1 VPAKLASLHE
11 SDEMPGAFPGSPND
25 QDTPTVPS
33 KRIKTV
39 ELPKDA
45 TPKSAAPIEVPTEE
59 MHPKH
64 IHQSTVKPREEARW
78 LGFSNMVPATEPPR
92 RNNTLVESQATP
104 SRTTSKPENAFKSP
118 EFSFTFRREQ
128 SLELSPEAKQLMEEK
143 RAEALR
149 IKGQMK
155 SNGEAAQLLGGAF
168 DRKIAQPKTKK
179 SRFSELH
186 DAAFKKMDSIA
197 NHASAYRKDP
207 TRLAAPATT
216 SKIPAQTPSKS
227 LKRSPSKAELDN
239 AEATPS
245 KTVPRASS
253 KTNIFQSGGQL
264 NRAPSMK
271 SLRDQTTEEASPAKR
286 VKRVEIKEASSSRPT
301 SSSSGSSHKQPA
313 QPSTPQ
319 HLKDSRQQ
327 PSYPNLAALST
338 PTQSSLARAS
348 SAKSAKVTSKIPAP
362 SLVRSPSKP
371 DLAQPGLI
379 RSPSKPDLTH
389 PSVKSPEDTTALMA
403 RSPVKGGPF
412 ASNHAAVPSK
422 LNTLEPSAKTENDSA
437 PLLSRS
443 PAKGGLFSRMS
454 AAVAASGNTMEEKP
468 KALMDAALARTPAKS
483 AIGRSSRPEQD
494 HSPSP
499 QKKEPQAPLLA
510 RSPLKISVAKSAVV
524 EEDDVKQSSIPLL
537 SQSPSKASQNQ
548 NPFAT
553 AATQSP
559 VKSTGGS
566 LIGRFNLLR
575 SSPIKSILR
584 TPQRLYSNDPSKIAA
599 GTHFATP
606 PKLGGEKHHGP
617 APATAPV
624 RKHVDF
630 SSSTKDPDALKNIN
644 SSDESSSPAAEDVP
658 SAPEVEVT
666 ADYPTLPTV
675 FSPVVNPTPDRRRQ
689 TIAPGDFTF
698 RAGDGISFGTSALAP
713 PASGARG
720 STIRHVSAEP
730 DMIPSTIAAS
740 QKKRKFD
747 FENKI
752 NINPAELSPTVTPG
766 SKKRKFIFENNA
778 IAAKAAE
785 PASTSDKENG
795 GSDAVDDEGESRGKK
810 RVKSAAPASKVAPP
824 KPAQKTASRMPTLG
838 VKPKAGAAGAPKE
851 EKKKSS
857 ASISMARLNAL
868 AMPKRRG

>member
-1 VPAKLASLHE
+1 
-11 SDEMPGAFPGSPND
+11 MPGAFPGSPND
-25 QDTPTVPS
+25 QDTPTGPS

-39 ELPKDA
+39 EPPKDA
-45 TPKSAAPIEVPTEE
+45 TPKSAAPIEAPTEE

-64 IHQSTVKPREEARW
+64 LHQSTVKPREEARW
-78 LGFSNMVPATEPPR
+78 LGFSNMAPATEPPR
-92 RNNTLVESQATP
+92 RNNKIVEAQATP
-104 SRTTSKPENAFKSP
+104 SRTTSKHENAFKSP
-118 EFSFTFRREQ
+118 PEFAFTFRREQ
-128 SLELSPEAKQLMEEK
+128 SLDLSPEAKQLMEEK

-155 SNGEAAQLLGGAF
+155 SSGEAAQSLGEAF
-168 DRKIAQPKTKK
+168 DRKIAQPKTKR
-179 SRFSELH
+179 SRFSEMH

-197 NHASAYRKDP
+197 GHASAYRKDP
-207 TRLAAPATT
+207 SRLAAPATT

-227 LKRSPSKAELDN
+227 LKRSPSKAELEN

-245 KTVPRASS
+245 KTLPRASS
-253 KTNIFQSGGQL
+253 KSNIFQSGSQL
-264 NRAPSMK
+264 KRAPSMK
-271 SLRDQTTEEASPAKR
+271 SLRDQATEEASPAKR
-286 VKRVEIKEASSSRPT
+286 VKRVEIKEPSSRPT
-301 SSSSGSSHKQPA
+301 SSSSGSDKQSA
-313 QPSTPQ
+313 QPTTPQ
-319 HLKDSRQQ
+319 HLKESRQQ
-327 PSYPNLAALST
+327 PSYPNLAHLST

-348 SAKSAKVTSKIPAP
+348 SVKSAKVTSKIPAP
-362 SLVRSPSKP
+362 SLVRCPSKP
-371 DLAQPGLI
+371 DLVQP
-379 RSPSKPDLTH
+379 T
-389 PSVKSPEDTTALMA
+389 VKSPEDKTALMA

-412 ASNHAAVPSK
+412 SNSSATLPSK
-422 LNTLEPSAKTENDSA
+422 LNSLEPGANTKTE

-454 AAVAASGNTMEEKP
+454 AAVTSSGNDTEEKP
-468 KALMDAALARTPAKS
+468 KAMMDAALARTPAKS
-483 AIGRSSRPEQD
+483 AIGRPSRPEQD

-499 QKKEPQAPLLA
+499 QKKEPQAPLLS
-510 RSPLKISVAKSAVV
+510 RSPLKMSVTKSADV
-524 EEDDVKQSSIPLL
+524 EEDSDKQTNIPLL
-537 SQSPSKASQNQ
+537 SQSPSKASQNY
-548 NPFAT
+548 NPFAP
-553 AATQSP
+553 AAPQSP
-559 VKSTGGS
+559 PKSTGGS
-566 LIGRFNLLR
+566 LIGRFNMLR

-606 PKLGGEKHHGP
+606 PKLGGGKVQKSHGA

-630 SSSTKDPDALKNIN
+630 SSSTKDPDALKNIT
-644 SSDESSSPAAEDVP
+644 SSDDSSSPPAEEVP
-658 SAPEVEVT
+658 SATETTTT

-698 RAGDGISFGTSALAP
+698 RAGDGILFGTSSLAP
-713 PASGARG
+713 PASASRG

-752 NINPAELSPTVTPG
+752 NLNPAELSPTVTPG
-766 SKKRKFIFENNA
+766 SKKRKFTFENNA
-778 IAAKAAE
+778 IAKAAE
-785 PASTSDKENG
+785 PVSTSDKENG
-795 GSDAVDDEGESRGKK
+795 GSDAAEDEGESRAKK
-810 RVKSAAPASKVAPP
+810 RVKSAAPPEKAAAPP
-824 KPAQKTASRMPTLG
+824 KSAKKVASRMPTLG
-838 VKPKAGAAGAPKE
+838 VKPKAGPAGAAKD

>member
-1 VPAKLASLHE
+1 
-11 SDEMPGAFPGSPND
+11 MPGAFPGSPND

-33 KRIKTV
+33 KRIKTAG
-39 ELPKDA
+39 LPKDA
-45 TPKSAAPIEVPTEE
+45 TPKSATPIEVPTEE

-64 IHQSTVKPREEARW
+64 LHQSTVKPREEARW
-78 LGFSNMVPATEPPR
+78 LGFSNMAPATEPPKR
-92 RNNTLVESQATP
+92 KNKLVDAQATP
-104 SRTTSKPENAFKSP
+104 SRTTSKQENAFKSP
-118 EFSFTFRREQ
+118 EFAFTFRREQ

-155 SNGEAAQLLGGAF
+155 SNGEAAQLFGGAL
-168 DRKIAQPKTKK
+168 DRKIAQPSTKK

-207 TRLAAPATT
+207 SRLAAPATT

-227 LKRSPSKAELDN
+227 LKRSPSKAELDT

-253 KTNIFQSGGQL
+253 KTNIFQPGSQL
-264 NRAPSMK
+264 KRAPSMK
-271 SLRDQTTEEASPAKR
+271 SLRHQTTEEVSPAKR

-301 SSSSGSSHKQPA
+301 SSSSSVSDKQSA

-319 HLKDSRQQ
+319 HLKESRQH
-327 PSYPNLAALST
+327 PSYTNLAHLST

-348 SAKSAKVTSKIPAP
+348 SVKSAKVTSKIPAP
-362 SLVRSPSKP
+362 SLTRSPSKPDLTQPSLVRSPSKP
-371 DLAQPGLI
+371 DLVQ
-379 RSPSKPDLTH
+379 

-412 ASNHAAVPSK
+412 SNNHAAVSSK
-422 LNTLEPSAKTENDSA
+422 TNPLEPSAKTETDAA

-454 AAVAASGNTMEEKP
+454 AAVAASGHTMEEKP

-499 QKKEPQAPLLA
+499 QKKEVQAPLLA
-510 RSPLKISVAKSAVV
+510 RSPLKMSVAKSTNV
-524 EEDDVKQSSIPLL
+524 EEDAEKQSSIPLL
-537 SQSPSKASQNQ
+537 SQSPSKASQNY

-566 LIGRFNLLR
+566 LIGRFNMLR

-606 PKLGGEKHHGP
+606 PKLGGDNDLRHHGP

-630 SSSTKDPDALKNIN
+630 SSSTKDPDALKNIT
-644 SSDESSSPAAEDVP
+644 SSDDLSSPPADDAP
-658 SAPEVEVT
+658 SAPTVEIT
-666 ADYPTLPTV
+666 ADYPTLPTI

-698 RAGDGISFGTSALAP
+698 RAGDGISFGTSSLAP

-752 NINPAELSPTVTPG
+752 NLNPAELSPTVTPG

-778 IAAKAAE
+778 IAKAAE
-785 PASTSDKENG
+785 PVSTSDKENG
-795 GSDAVDDEGESRGKK
+795 GSDAVEEEGESRAKK
-810 RVKSAAPASKVAPP
+810 RVKSAAPSTKIAPP
-824 KPAQKTASRMPTLG
+824 KPAAKVASRMPTLG
-838 VKPKAGAAGAPKE
+838 VKPKAGAPGAAKD